1 MGFIILLEHETMKRL
16 LQVTIVLT
24 LAGAGLA
31 LVSCGDSATLP
42 LSAGIG
48 PHPQLP
54 PPNVT
59 MFPTVSVAKA
69 IGWHANE
76 RPTPAPGLTVDAF
89 ATGLDHP
96 RNVYVLPNGDVLVAE
111 TNAPP
116 KPDDSPGLRG
126 FITRRIMARAG
137 AGVSSANRLILLR
150 DTRGEGVADTRTVF
164 LEGLNSPYGI
174 ALVGDQ
180 LFVADTDAIRKYLY
194 QVGQTR
200 ISEPGAVVTEL
211 PAGRINHHWTKNLV
225 AGPDGRF
232 LYVSIGSN
240 SNVGENGL
248 AAEADRAQIWQVD
261 ARTGDHRS
269 YATGLRNPNGL
280 SFAPG
285 PTPVL
290 WTAVNE
296 RDALGSDLV
305 PDYMTSVRD
314 GSFYGWPFSYYGQH
328 VDDRVTPR
336 RPDLVARAAAPDYA
350 LGAHTASL
358 GLAITAHSGLP
369 APFTAGAFVGQHGSW
384 NRRPPSGYRVIFV
397 PFVNGNPDG
406 EPVDVLTGFLNA
418 DGEARGRPVG
428 VALDNR
434 GGLLVADDVG
444 NTIWRVHAAAP

>member
-1 MGFIILLEHETMKRL
+1 MRRPGLVIAA
-16 LQVTIVLT
+16 IVLT
-24 LAGAGLA
+24 GTVLLLSA
-31 LVSCGDSATLP
+31 CGDSARLP

-48 PHPQLP
+48 PQPQLP

-59 MFPTVSVAKA
+59 LFPTVKIAPAV
-69 IGWHANE
+69 GWRPGE
-76 RPTPAPGLTVDAF
+76 QPTPAPSLAVTAF
-89 ATGLDHP
+89 ATSLEHP

-116 KPDDSPGLRG
+116 KPDDTPGLRG
-126 FITRRIMARAG
+126 LITRWVMSRAG
-137 AGVSSANRLILLR
+137 AGVPSANRIVLLR
-150 DTRGEGVADTRTVF
+150 DTHADGVADMRTVF
-164 LEGLNSPYGI
+164 LEKLRSPYGI
-174 ALVGDQ
+174 ALVGEQ
-180 LFVADTDAIRKYLY
+180 LFVADTDEIRRYRY
-194 QVGQTR
+194 HAGQTH
-200 ISEPGAVVTEL
+200 IDEPGSILTEL
-211 PAGRINHHWTKNLV
+211 PAGRVNHHWTKNLV
-225 AGPDGRF
+225 ASPDGRF

-248 AAEADRAQIWQVD
+248 AAEEGRAQIWQVD
-261 ARTGDHRS
+261 VRTGEHWS

-280 SFAPG
+280 AFVLDPQ
-285 PTPVL
+285 PVL

-314 GSFYGWPFSYYGQH
+314 GGFYGWPFSYYGQH
-328 VDDRVTPR
+328 VDARVHPQ
-336 RPDLVARAAAPDYA
+336 RPDLVARAIVPDYG

-397 PFVNGNPDG
+397 PFTDGKPDG

-418 DGEARGRPVG
+418 DGQARGRPVG
-428 VALDNR
+428 VALDGH

-444 NTIWRVHAAAP
+444 NIIWRVHSAAP